1 MNPYLVPLGG
11 DGPGPLRPHDDP
23 THEDFYVPVDH
34 TLAAFDQFKASI
46 GDAAKIRD
54 KGRLVVALGW
64 DGCGKSSLL
73 NRCATH
79 LKSVLRQDDGQCLVL
94 SFTDACRDSDSVEE
108 REKAVYQCLIDE
120 LDDRG
125 MLAQKH
131 REKLEEY
138 APKLKYRYLA
148 NRVLGDTA
156 VVILLPRI
164 ELEQEVESYAH
175 WTHRNLVFL
184 AESRQVEAVRAHWPK
199 IKSASAE
206 QGTVPIQLEV
216 GKLEPEDGWAFVQ
229 ARNGHRTD
237 GDDYPFVSRETI
249 RAVIAAKEFS
259 IGELHNLLFRLFE
272 EILAERANSGPLGC
286 GLTGEV
292 TYSTITDFYFRR
304 GTT

>member
-11 DGPGPLRPHDDP
+11 DGPGPLCPHTDP

-34 TLAAFDQFKASI
+34 TLVAFEQFKASI
-46 GDAAKIRD
+46 GNAAKIRAN
-54 KGRLVVALGW
+54 GRLVVALGW

-79 LKSVLRQDDGQCLVL
+79 LKSVLRQNDGQCLVF
-94 SFTDACRDSDSVEE
+94 SFVDACRDSDTVEE

-120 LDDRG
+120 LENRD
-125 MLAQKH
+125 MLLPKH
-131 REKLEEY
+131 REELRERTL
-138 APKLKYRYLA
+138 KLKYRYLS
-148 NRVLGDTA
+148 NFVLGNTA
-156 VVILLPRI
+156 VVILLPRT

-184 AESRQVEAVRAHWPK
+184 AESRQVEAVRGHWAK
-199 IKSASAE
+199 IRSAS
-206 QGTVPIQLEV
+206 QGSVPIQLEV
-216 GKLEPEDGWAFVQ
+216 GKLEPDDGWAFVQ
-229 ARNGHRTD
+229 ARNGHRSD
-237 GDDYPFVSRETI
+237 GEVYPFVSKETI

-272 EILAERANSGPLGC
+272 EILAEGANSGPLGS

-292 TYSTITDFYFRR
+292 TYNTITDFYFRR